1 MEALLLNPTPPPQKP
16 ASQPAKY
23 SAENESSESFSPA
36 MERAAKKVD
45 KKNEQ
50 QSSVSKETTQ
60 TESSDS
66 DAISTSETPVDA
78 ETNEVSPS
86 EDAPQDTSTEAVAGL
101 AGQLPAENPA
111 DIKIPKSALGQ
122 TTNQLL
128 PGMLDKQA
136 QALTIQKSPDSLASA
151 GTETQAGT
159 SKAES
164 MLLQQIQ
171 QILDQGKNNGSIVI
185 TGTTGTADA
194 KTEGAA
200 PLNSLASPL
209 LTDQEN
215 VAVQSKQIGIS
226 LVPTEDTPATSSK
239 NTKLESSHQDLTE
252 QFLNA
257 KFGDSKAKT
266 DEGPTQHKGGGE
278 QTKQELA
285 TTQAQNQPQST
296 LGTDAKPIDTGF
308 TQQLHTAAST
318 ATQATTI
325 EGKLAP
331 GAHLPISESD
341 MVNNLIQKFNVNPR
355 LQTSKLSMQLHPAEL
370 GALKIDIVVKD
381 DAIKANIVAQ
391 SQQVFDTLEKHMP
404 RLRAVLE
411 DQGFTVD
418 SFQVVMDDT
427 SDKQRELFQEQ
438 FSSQQQ
444 EFTFT
449 KSSSQDSE
457 AFDAILDA
465 EDSSYLSTVNE
476 TGVNVTA

>member
-23 SAENESSESFSPA
+23 SAENEGSESFSPA
-36 MERAAKKVD
+36 MEKAAKKVD

-50 QSSVSKETTQ
+50 ASSVSKESPQ
-60 TESSDS
+60 TESSES
-66 DAISTSETPVDA
+66 DAVSTSETPVDA
-78 ETNEVSPS
+78 ETSEVSPS
-86 EDAPQDTSTEAVAGL
+86 EDAPQDSSTEAVAGL
-101 AGQLPAENPA
+101 AGQLPAENAA
-111 DIKIPKSALGQ
+111 DIKIPKSTLGQ

-128 PGMLDKQA
+128 PGMLDEQTKS
-136 QALTIQKSPDSLASA
+136 LTVQKSPDPPATT

-185 TGTTGTADA
+185 TGSTGTADG
-194 KTEGAA
+194 KTAGAD

-226 LVPTEDTPATSSK
+226 LVPTEDSPATSSK

-266 DEGPTQHKGGGE
+266 DEGSTQHKGGGE

-285 TTQAQNQPQST
+285 TTQTQNQPQST

-308 TQQLHTAAST
+308 TQQLHTAGST
-318 ATQATTI
+318 TQTTSI

-381 DAIKANIVAQ
+381 DSIKANIVAQ

-418 SFQVVMDDT
+418 SFKVVMDDN

-444 EFTFT
+444 EFSFT
-449 KSSSQDSE
+449 KSTSQDSE
-457 AFDAILDA
+457 AFDALLDA
-465 EDSSYLSTVNE
+465 EDSSYLSAVNE